1 MSVVRIQGV
10 PLESKKHIVI
20 ALRAVYGIGAT
31 RAKELC
37 KKCEI
42 PENMKVLELA
52 KPENE
57 KMVIRLQEAAAE
69 YVLEGDLRREVA
81 MRIKQ
86 LRDSNCYRGLRHK
99 FGLPVRGQRTRTN
112 ARTRKGK
119 RGKVVAGKK

>member
-10 PLESKKHIVI
+10 PLESHKHIRI
-20 ALRAVYGIGAT
+20 ALRGVYGIGQT
-31 RAKELC
+31 RAKEMC
-37 KKCEI
+37 KQCNI
-42 PENMKVLELA
+42 AGDVKVKELTESQVA
-52 KPENE
+52 D
-57 KMVIRLQEAAAE
+57 LQKFAAE

-86 LRDSNCYRGLRHK
+86 LRDSGCYRGLRHK
-99 FGLPVRGQRTRTN
+99 FGLPVRGQRTKTN

>member
-10 PLESKKHIVI
+10 PLESNKHICI
-20 ALRAVYGIGAT
+20 ALRGVYGIGQTTAKKMCKQCNIAGHT
-31 RAKELC
+31 KVKELTDSQ
-37 KKCEI
+37 I
-42 PENMKVLELA
+42 SD
-52 KPENE
+52 
-57 KMVIRLQEAAAE
+57 LQKSATE
-69 YVLEGDLRREVA
+69 YVLEGDLRRDVA

-86 LRDSNCYRGLRHK
+86 LRDSGCYRGLRHK

>member
-10 PLESKKHIVI
+10 PLESHKHIRI
-20 ALRAVYGIGAT
+20 ALRGVYGIGQT
-31 RAKELC
+31 RATKMCAQCRIEGHTKVKELT
-37 KKCEI
+37 E
-42 PENMKVLELA
+42 EQVTD
-52 KPENE
+52 
-57 KMVIRLQEAAAE
+57 LQKAAAQ
-69 YVLEGDLRREVA
+69 YILEGDLRREVA

-86 LRDSNCYRGLRHK
+86 LRDSGCYRGLRHK

>member
-10 PLESKKHIVI
+10 PLESHKHIRI
-20 ALRAVYGIGAT
+20 ALRGVYGIGAT
-31 RAKELC
+31 VARKLLEQCNIPGDVKVKELTDSQ
-37 KKCEI
+37 
-42 PENMKVLELA
+42 VTD
-52 KPENE
+52 
-57 KMVIRLQEAAAE
+57 LQRASAQ
-69 YVLEGDLRREVA
+69 YVLEGDLRRDVA

-86 LRDSNCYRGLRHK
+86 LRDSGCYRGLRHK

>member
-10 PLESKKHIVI
+10 PLESHKHIRI
-20 ALRAVYGIGAT
+20 ALRAVYGIGQTVAKQICEQCNIPGHIKV
-31 RAKELC
+31 KELT
-37 KKCEI
+37 ESQV
-42 PENMKVLELA
+42 MD
-52 KPENE
+52 
-57 KMVIRLQEAAAE
+57 LQKASAQ

-86 LRDSNCYRGLRHK
+86 LRDSGCYRGQRHK

>member
-10 PLESKKHIVI
+10 PLESHKHIRI
-20 ALRAVYGIGAT
+20 ALRGVYGIGQTTSKRMCAQCNIPGETKVKDLTDSQVADLQRAAT
-31 RAKELC
+31 
-37 KKCEI
+37 
-42 PENMKVLELA
+42 
-52 KPENE
+52 
-57 KMVIRLQEAAAE
+57 Q

-86 LRDSNCYRGLRHK
+86 LRDSGCYRGLRHK